1 MKDEIYIKGNE
12 IDKKS
17 HEANVLNSS
26 VKIIIDLY
34 NFGSGFFIKFNKN
47 NGKTF
52 YCLMT
57 NQHVIT
63 PEIIEEKEKIQVFYE
78 NEKKNLIIELEQE
91 DRFIK
96 YYKDSLKIDATVIQI
111 LDKDNIEDN
120 YFLTPNYDYENGYQQ
135 FKGKTMSVAQYPLG
149 EELSMSTGIITHNN
163 NIVFSHTASTLEGS
177 SGGPIV
183 LEGSDKVLGIH
194 FGGSES
200 KQENYGY
207 FIGPVIDDIKKFKR
221 NGFGKE
227 FYKNGDIKYIG
238 YFINDQYDDDRGI
251 FFYEEGYKDD
261 IYYYEKGDFFNG
273 KFKEGKKIEG
283 KIYDKNYNIKFEG
296 LFQNDI
302 PIIDSS
308 DSNSNDSNR
317 NNHHNDDNDNDN
329 DNENYKDEDSK
340 DNNYDENDSNRYEQ
354 DYIDDF
360 GERYNDEG
368 NIDNRENKENNNIN
382 SMANI
387 NNNSNNNNSVQI
399 QSHNDQKKGNIINAV
414 KKFVYK
420 GIDPIKNLIPF
431 PIKCRACKHKI
442 QSHKMIGD
450 AIWTCSECRNNRICY
465 VE

>member
-1 MKDEIYIKGNE
+1 
-12 IDKKS
+12 
-17 HEANVLNSS
+17 
-26 VKIIIDLY
+26 
-34 NFGSGFFIKFNKN
+34 
-47 NGKTF
+47 
-52 YCLMT
+52 MT

-63 PEIIEEKEKIQVFYE
+63 PEIIKNKEKIKIFYE

-120 YFLTPNYDYENGYQQ
+120 YFLTPNYDYEKGYQQ

-149 EELSMSTGIITHNN
+149 EELSMSTGKITHNT

-183 LEGSDKVLGIH
+183 LKGSDKVLGIH
-194 FGGSES
+194 FGGNED

-207 FIGPVIDDIKKFKR
+207 FIGPVIDDIKKFER

-238 YFINDQYDDDRGI
+238 YFKNDQYDDDKGI
-251 FFYEEGYKDD
+251 FYYEEGYTDD

-273 KFKEGKKIEG
+273 IFREGKKIEG
-283 KIYDKNYNIKFEG
+283 KIYDKNYNIKFKG
-296 LFQNDI
+296 SFQNDI

-308 DSNSNDSNR
+308 NSNNNDSNF
-317 NNHHNDDNDNDN
+317 NNDNN
-329 DNENYKDEDSK
+329 KNE
-340 DNNYDENDSNRYEQ
+340 DNNYDENDSNKYEK

-360 GERYNDEG
+360 EEKYNDKG
-368 NIDNRENKENNNIN
+368 NNDIKENKENNTIN
-382 SMANI
+382 TITNI
-387 NNNSNNNNSVQI
+387 NNNSNNNSVQV
-399 QSHNDQKKGNIINAV
+399 QNHNGQKKGNIINTI
-414 KKFVYK
+414 KKFVYN
-420 GIDPIKNLIPF
+420 GIDPIKNYIPI

-442 QSHKMIGD
+442 QSHKKIGD
-450 AIWTCSECRNNRICY
+450 AIWTCSECKTNTICY